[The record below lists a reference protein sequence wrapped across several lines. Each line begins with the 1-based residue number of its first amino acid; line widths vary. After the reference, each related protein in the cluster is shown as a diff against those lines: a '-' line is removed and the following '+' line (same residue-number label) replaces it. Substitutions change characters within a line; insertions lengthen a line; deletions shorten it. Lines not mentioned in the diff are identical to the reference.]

1 MKMKWNEMIQIGWYK
16 WVSGR
21 ENPYLNI
28 QHVKYVQ
35 KEHDINIELIMYTI
49 IFPMKIECIKGNF
62 VVKMKSLCKTQGCH
76 LKADKLKVYHLSAL
90 T

>member
-1 MKMKWNEMIQIGWYK
+1 MS
-16 WVSGR
+16 VRSGESLPEYITCKIYTKR
-21 ENPYLNI
+21 TYM
-28 QHVKYVQ
+28 
-35 KEHDINIELIMYTI
+35 NIELIMYTI